1 MKERTLRPHP
11 RAVLQTMHDGSAVV
25 LHLDTRYYFTLSES
39 GALLWKTLAD
49 AGTGLTPTDLA
60 SALTT
65 EYEIDDETARH
76 DVESW
81 LARMLADEL
90 LVSGE

>member
-1 MKERTLRPHP
+1 MRPHP

-39 GALLWKTLAD
+39 GALLWKTLAES
-49 AGTGLTPTDLA
+49 AQPVGPTVLVA
-60 SALTT
+60 ALTA
-65 EYEIDDETARH
+65 EYEIDEQTARL
-76 DVESW
+76 DVDSW

-90 LVSGE
+90 LELSD

>member
-1 MKERTLRPHP
+1 MRPHP

-39 GALLWKTLAD
+39 GALLWKTLAES
-49 AGTGLTPTDLA
+49 AQPVGPAALVA
-60 SALTT
+60 ALTD
-65 EYEIDDETARH
+65 EYEIDEQTARL
-76 DVESW
+76 DVDSW

-90 LVSGE
+90 LELSV

>member
-1 MKERTLRPHP
+1 
-11 RAVLQTMHDGSAVV
+11 MHDGSAVV

-39 GALLWKTLAD
+39 GALLWKTLAESD
-49 AGTGLTPTDLA
+49 IPLAPADLIG
-60 SALTT
+60 ALTA
-65 EYEIDDETARH
+65 EYDIDEQTARL

-90 LVSGE
+90 LQPLD

>member
-1 MKERTLRPHP
+1 MRPHP

-49 AGTGLTPTDLA
+49 AGSPVGPTELVA
-60 SALTT
+60 ALTT
-65 EYEIDDETARH
+65 EYDIDEPTARL

-90 LVSGE
+90 LVSDD